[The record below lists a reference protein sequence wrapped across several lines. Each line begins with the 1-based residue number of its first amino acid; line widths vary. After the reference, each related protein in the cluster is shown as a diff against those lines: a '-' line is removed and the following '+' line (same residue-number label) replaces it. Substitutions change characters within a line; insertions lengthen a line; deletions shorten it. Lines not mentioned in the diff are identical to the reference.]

1 MSYKFADL
9 HQDTINIFKK
19 TTISKLDK
27 IPFDTDVNDFQ
38 INIPYLKNSNTKLVF
53 STSFAYY
60 QSKNTIWQWLFDNIL
75 YTLFL
80 NKEIVKKY
88 NIYQEILDVKD
99 LEDIEKSDKIWLVNH
114 LEWIYGVN
122 DLRQIDLLYELW
134 IRSMGLLWNEQS
146 NIWTSCKTKDKF
158 WLTEFG
164 KKVVKHIEKKNIIID
179 LAHISNQGFV
189 DVCEIYEKPLLVS
202 HTASRSMNNCDR
214 NISDNQLRLIA
225 KNQGLLWVNFST
237 LFLNWGF
244 EWTIQDV
251 ISHIKYFIDFVWIDN
266 VWIGTDF
273 EWIWKNIS
281 PSNLK
286 SINDIPNL
294 ALALE
299 QNWFT
304 KEEIHK
310 ILFQNAYNFVYNS
323 LKK

>member
-1 MSYKFADL
+1 MSYRFADL

-27 IPFDTDVNDFQ
+27 IPFDTDENDFQ

-88 NIYQEILDVKD
+88 NIYQEILDTKD

-146 NIWTSCKTKDKF
+146 NIWTSYKTKYMKSHYWF
-158 WLTEFG
+158 LIL
-164 KKVVKHIEKKNIIID
+164 H
-179 LAHISNQGFV
+179 QG
-189 DVCEIYEKPLLVS
+189 
-202 HTASRSMNNCDR
+202 
-214 NISDNQLRLIA
+214 
-225 KNQGLLWVNFST
+225 
-237 LFLNWGF
+237 
-244 EWTIQDV
+244 
-251 ISHIKYFIDFVWIDN
+251 VWII
-266 VWIGTDF
+266 VI
-273 EWIWKNIS
+273 EIS
-281 PSNLK
+281 LIINL
-286 SINDIPNL
+286 DL
-294 ALALE
+294 
-299 QNWFT
+299 
-304 KEEIHK
+304 
-310 ILFQNAYNFVYNS
+310 
-323 LKK
+323 